1 MANAQNFTVS
11 FIIRTARMT
20 EGQAPIYAR
29 ISINGKRT
37 EFSIKRFISPELW
50 NKEAGKVKPKSRE
63 AAQINPYL
71 DKIRKRL
78 WECYSESLLNNKVI
92 TGSYLKNL
100 YFGID
105 EETLKTTKDLFEY
118 HNLTEREK
126 LDKATFAHYQTT
138 QKYFNEFL
146 SKKKKTE
153 IIPLRTI
160 DYKTLVDFELF
171 LRKKTGLNSAEA
183 MHTNTAM
190 KHFCRIRKMLNLAER
205 LEWIQTNPFKNY
217 KIRYERKER
226 EYLNAEQLEKLEN
239 KEFSIQRIQLVKDL
253 FVFSCYTGIAYID
266 IQNLMNDNLVKGID
280 GQEWLSFQRHK
291 TKSAIKLPLLRKA
304 KDIINKYTNHPTLE
318 ETTWLFPRISNQR
331 TNAYLKEIA
340 DLVGIRQNLTFHM
353 ARHTFATT
361 VTLSNGVPIETVSKI
376 LGHTDLKTTQI
387 YARVIE
393 NKVANDMQSLRNKL
407 ERPDFQSN
415 RKTNQ

>member
-29 ISINGKRT
+29 ISIDGKRT
-37 EFSIKRFISPELW
+37 EFSVKRFIFPELW
-50 NKEAGKVKPKSRE
+50 NKEAGKVKSKSRE
-63 AAQINPYL
+63 ATKINAYL
-71 DKIRKRL
+71 DQIRKRL
-78 WECYSESLLNNKVI
+78 WECYPESLLNNKII

-100 YFGID
+100 YFGIN
-105 EETLKTTKDLFEY
+105 EETLKTTKDLFKY
-118 HNLTEREK
+118 HNLTERAK

-146 SKKKKTE
+146 RKKKKTE

-160 DYKTLVDFELF
+160 DYKTLIDFELF
-171 LRKKTGLNSAEA
+171 LRKKTGLNSAEV
-183 MHTNTAM
+183 MHTNTVM

-291 TKSAIKLPLLRKA
+291 TRSTVKLPLLRTA
-304 KDIINKYTNHPTLE
+304 KKIIKKYNNHPALE
-318 ETTWLFPRISNQR
+318 GTPWLFPRISNQR
-331 TNAYLKEIA
+331 TNSYLKEIA
-340 DLVGIRQNLTFHM
+340 DLSGIRQNLTFHM

-376 LGHTDLKTTQI
+376 LGHTSLKTTQI

-393 NKVANDMQSLRNKL
+393 NKVADDMQKLRTKL
-407 ERPDFQSN
+407 EKTVKSDTRQSN
-415 RKTNQ
+415 